1 MAELDHQRIR
11 EMIDNLEGVLKTSGN
26 ADQRKRVTIEIH
38 KLRKELERNPL
49 RILDDDDEDED
60 TQEAVQQ
67 EEELKD
73 PLEYYD
79 ILKNIPVQQ
88 TGRGF
93 YNRELN
99 EIYTFI
105 KYFEDEHLGMLG
117 EYHLKLDYDQSLVR
131 DNFYSKIHDLHTVV
145 NHYANAL
152 EKHEQL
158 KESLSNRT
166 NQKLLVQEEYR
177 NLLTKLGDFFRKLYK
192 FVDNL
197 VESYNSNS
205 NLVLNPHDKLS
216 FDSSLG
222 ESQILNGCTV
232 IEGIQDLH
240 RYLTELLE
248 YLNLPDIK

>member
-11 EMIDNLEGVLKTSGN
+11 EMIDNLEGVLKTSGD
-26 ADQRKRVTIEIH
+26 ADQKKRVTVEIL

-49 RILDDDDEDED
+49 RILDDEDED
-60 TQEAVQQ
+60 SEETIQQ

-73 PLEYYD
+73 PLDYYD
-79 ILKNIPVQQ
+79 ILKHIPIQQ
-88 TGRGF
+88 IGRGF
-93 YNRELN
+93 YNREIN

-105 KYFEDEHLGMLG
+105 KHFEDEHLGMLG
-117 EYHLKLDYDQSLVR
+117 EYHLKLDYDQSIAR
-131 DNFYSKIHDLHTVV
+131 DSFYSKIHDLHTVI

-152 EKHEQL
+152 EKYEQL
-158 KESLSNRT
+158 KDSLSDKT

-177 NLLTKLGDFFRKLYK
+177 NLLTKLGNFFRKLYK
-192 FVDNL
+192 FVDDL
-197 VESYNSNS
+197 VENYNNNG

-222 ESQILNGCTV
+222 ESQVLNGCTV